1 MAILFCL
8 RFCEDLPA
16 PKYALPMGVRMT
28 FFVTTGLGIIML
40 IAGRKLFWLFVGVV
54 GFTIG
59 INMAERFFPGES
71 ETTLLVLALITGV
84 LFAVLV
90 LFLKRIA
97 VGVAGFVA
105 GGFMATYIVSLLNLG
120 IDLPTWILVL
130 IGGVIGAVLVA
141 VLFDWALILMS
152 SLIGANLIVQ
162 AIDQGDKVATII
174 FVGLFLV
181 GVMIQAKTKRG

>member
-1 MAILFCL
+1 
-8 RFCEDLPA
+8 
-16 PKYALPMGVRMT
+16 MT
-28 FFVTTGLGIIML
+28 FFVTIGLGIVML

-54 GFTIG
+54 GFTVGIG
-59 INMAERFFPGES
+59 LAERIFPGES

-84 LFAVLV
+84 LFAVLA

-105 GGFMATYIVSLLNLG
+105 GGYMATYIVSLLNLG

-152 SLIGANLIVQ
+152 SLIGAFLIVQ

-174 FVGLFLV
+174 FVGLFIV

>member
-1 MAILFCL
+1 
-8 RFCEDLPA
+8 
-16 PKYALPMGVRMT
+16 MT
-28 FFVTTGLGIIML
+28 FLVTIGLGIVML

-54 GFTIG
+54 GFTVGIG
-59 INMAERFFPGES
+59 LAERFFPGES

-84 LFAVLV
+84 LFAVLA
-90 LFLKRIA
+90 LFLKRVA

-105 GGFMATYIVSLLNLG
+105 GGYLAIYIVGLLNLG

-152 SLIGANLIVQ
+152 SLIGANLVVQ
-162 AIDQGDKVATII
+162 AIDPEGWFATMI
-174 FVGLFLV
+174 FIGLFLV
-181 GVMIQAKTKRG
+181 GVMIQAKTKRS